1 VRNTGCRVEGTGR
14 GRKRLQ
20 SKTENSKIMNGKN
33 RYKGEKQGTSLVRN
47 SWDDPGFEML
57 LSPGDSALFGKI
69 GDYIKGLSDI
79 KDVKSDPAYSCTNDT
94 AIMMISDYQEN
105 SARNRDNDSFIHN
118 SLAKVKSDEDLKD
131 EIDRIKHEIS
141 DSNINDISSEWVKE
155 WHEKRQRNSNK
166 DSKTEEIR
174 NFING
179 SLKQDDIGTEIGSDE
194 RKKSGLSKS
203 LITRYTSLAAAAII
217 GAVFLVRSFLPSNDP
232 QKMFSKYYEPFKA
245 VYTITRSTGANESES
260 FHKAIGSYKAGDY
273 KAAAAGFSEAMLNG
287 SESYSAGFYLGITE
301 IELGNYI
308 KAIDL
313 LGGVVNLKGEFTKEA
328 TWYLG
333 LAYTKSG
340 NKIKASECFELLAR
354 SPGFYSNRSEK
365 ILRLLR

>member
-1 VRNTGCRVEGTGR
+1 MKRQNKYNNHNSSEVKGR
-14 GRKRLQ
+14 D
-20 SKTENSKIMNGKN
+20 
-33 RYKGEKQGTSLVRN
+33 

-69 GDYIKGLSDI
+69 SDYMKGLSDI
-79 KDVKSDPAYSCTNDT
+79 EDVKSDPAYSVTNEEVKV
-94 AIMMISDYQEN
+94 MISDYQKN
-105 SARNRDNDSFIHN
+105 TILNKDNEKFIHD
-118 SLAKVKSDEDLKD
+118 SLDEETPEEKLKN
-131 EIDRIKHEIS
+131 EIGQINYEIS
-141 DSNINDISSEWVKE
+141 HSNLNDISSEWVKE

-174 NFING
+174 NFITG
-179 SLKQDDIGTEIGSDE
+179 SLKQEETSDEIRSDE

-203 LITRYTSLAAAAII
+203 LIIRYTSLAAAAII
-217 GAVFLVRSFLPSNDP
+217 GAVFLIRSLLPTNDP

-245 VYTITRSTGANESES
+245 VSSITRSTGASESES
-260 FHKAIGSYKAGDY
+260 FTNAIGSYKAGDY

-301 IELGNYI
+301 LELGNYN

-313 LGGVVNLKGEFTKEA
+313 LGGVVNLKGEYTKEA

-340 NKIKASECFELLAR
+340 NKIKASECFEVLAR
-354 SPGFYSNRSEK
+354 SSGFYSDRSEK
-365 ILRLLR
+365 ILRRLK